1 MHIYKQ
7 IDFMNNRNL
16 VYALNVAA
24 VIAFIIFLWL
34 FGAIAGSVTFNFDKT
49 YFIWLIVALLVVFT
63 VHEVIH
69 GFLYKL
75 FDHHAKIKI
84 GFKNGIVYVNSPKSL
99 YTKRQFAWIAA
110 TPFVA
115 LSLILIAMYLINWL
129 PGDLFLGIAALQG
142 AGSVADFMCC
152 IASLPRRSTIT
163 LAILKMVLIFIL
175 KTEYSGQK

>member
-84 GFKNGIVYVNSPKSL
+84 GFKTGLCMLIVQNRCIP
-99 YTKRQFAWIAA
+99 
-110 TPFVA
+110 
-115 LSLILIAMYLINWL
+115 NDNL
-129 PGDLFLGIAALQG
+129 PGLLRPHLWRFH
-142 AGSVADFMCC
+142 
-152 IASLPRRSTIT
+152 
-163 LAILKMVLIFIL
+163 
-175 KTEYSGQK
+175 

>member
-115 LSLILIAMYLINWL
+115 LSLLLIAMYLINWL

-142 AGSVADFMCC
+142 AGSVADFYV
-152 IASLPRRSTIT
+152 LYRVIT
-163 LAILKMVLIFIL
+163 APKYYYVSD
-175 KTEYSGQK
+175 TENGINIYSQN